1 MPINLLISIKMI
13 SYLVLIVW
21 TIYILYIYFIRKDI
35 KLNRYSLFL
44 TAIMYSRQNIS
55 VNLNSVWAEDGLYF
69 TDLKVEGFSSIFSNH
84 NGYQQIAYRAMFI
97 PATFLPITVLPIY
110 IMILCCCIYF
120 VLIRELMKI
129 FESTTIAKFAPYI
142 VFAFVWFPLSPYEA
156 LGNVNNIATYLLILF
171 FLMHLSFCYRIGTH
185 VIHYTLI
192 AKILALILALSSP
205 ALFISLG
212 FSLILMV
219 RKKKR
224 LPKLTIVY
232 LLILCSY
239 NLFQFISL
247 TESRFNF
254 TFKML
259 PGLLL
264 DGVFRLVF
272 SPIAGKLMPD
282 LPDLFQIRNFGIAL
296 IFLIF
301 ALNFAICIYFK
312 KTNVMQHK
320 GEVLNIFIAVLGLTT
335 PSLLAEVNAQSYLLL
350 TDQYYRLPLLAPGKF
365 SSVSFLW
372 IFLILVSAQYLS
384 ELNSRRL
391 NSKSKSK
398 IVAPRGHR
406 QNLITRVVPVMSLLG
421 VLTFI
426 LFNSHSTGGRLPSN
440 FSEDVHMAIRLCNS
454 MNASD
459 LSEIPIA
466 PYDGNWKMRIRCDQL
481 H

>member
-1 MPINLLISIKMI
+1 MNLLIFIKTI
-13 SYLVLIVW
+13 SYLALIAW
-21 TIYILYIYFIRKDI
+21 TIYILYIYFIRKNI

-44 TAIMYSRQNIS
+44 AAIMYSRQNIS

-69 TDLKVEGFSSIFSNH
+69 TDLKVEGISSVFSNH
-84 NGYQQIAYRAMFI
+84 NGYQQIAYRAIFL
-97 PATFLPITVLPIY
+97 PATFLPIAMLPIY
-110 IMILCCCIYF
+110 IFILCYCIYF
-120 VLIRELMKI
+120 ILIRELMKI

-156 LGNVNNIATYLLILF
+156 LGNINNLATYFLILF
-171 FLMHLSFCYRIGTH
+171 FLINLSFCYRPGTQ
-185 VIHYTLI
+185 VISYTPVALI
-192 AKILALILALSSP
+192 IALILAFSSP

-212 FSLILMV
+212 FSSLLMV

-224 LPKLTIVY
+224 LPKSTIVY

-239 NLFQFISL
+239 NLFQFMSL

-259 PGLLL
+259 PGLFL

-272 SPIAGKLMPD
+272 SPIAGKVMPD
-282 LPDLFQIRNFGIAL
+282 LPDLFQIRNLGIAL
-296 IFLIF
+296 IFMIF
-301 ALNFAICIYFK
+301 ALNFAICIFFK
-312 KTNVMQHK
+312 KADVIQHK
-320 GEVLNIFIAVLGLTT
+320 GEVLNIFIAILGLTT

-350 TDQYYRLPLLAPGKF
+350 TDQYYRIPLLAPGKF

-372 IFLILVSAQYLS
+372 IFLILVSAQFLIG
-384 ELNSRRL
+384 LNSRKIKGK
-391 NSKSKSK
+391 NKIAAPKS
-398 IVAPRGHR
+398 HQ
-406 QNLITRVVPVMSLLG
+406 QNLVTRVVPALSLLG

-440 FSEDVHMAIRLCNS
+440 FSEDVHLAIRHCNS
-454 MNASD
+454 INASD
-459 LSEIPIA
+459 ISEIPIA